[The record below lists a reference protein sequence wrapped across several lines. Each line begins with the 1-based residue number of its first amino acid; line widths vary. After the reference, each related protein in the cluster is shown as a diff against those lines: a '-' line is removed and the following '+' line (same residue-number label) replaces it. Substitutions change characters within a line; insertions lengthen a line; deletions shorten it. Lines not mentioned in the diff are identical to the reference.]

1 MSLMNYPTL
10 TARKMSHQLHENP
23 NDERFMA
30 AAIRLAQKNVGR
42 TAENPS
48 VGAIVVASDGI
59 TIVGHGVTDIG
70 GRPHAETQALKM
82 AGDKARHGTAY
93 VTLEPCAHYGK
104 TPPCANALVEAG
116 IARVVIGIVDP
127 DTRVAGKGIDILK
140 AHGIEVKSHVLQD
153 SAFNGLSAYFCRKLT
168 NLPEVTLKMAISE
181 DGGVGLYGQG
191 NIAISNAI
199 SHNVSHML
207 RARTNAIMV
216 GISTVLA
223 DDPQLTCRLPGLE
236 DRSPIRVVIDKDL
249 KIPINSALVKTAR
262 SVPTWV
268 ICGDRIP
275 EKTADLLIKA
285 GVKLIEIPVSDGKIA
300 PNNILRALANNGIS
314 SVLLEGGAQTA
325 TTFLNNDA
333 VDRLI
338 LFHSPIKL
346 GEEKIVAPDFNSC
359 LSAFSLIKKATFGND
374 IYQEWRRRTVC
385 LPES

>member
-59 TIVGHGVTDIG
+59 TIVGHGVTAIG

-285 GVKLIEIPVSDGKIA
+285 GVKLIEIPVSDEKIS

-385 LPES
+385 SPES

>member
-1 MSLMNYPTL
+1 MSLMSYPTL

-30 AAIRLAQKNVGR
+30 AAIRLARKNVGR

-59 TIVGHGVTDIG
+59 TIVGHGVTNIG

-93 VTLEPCAHYGK
+93 VTLEPCAHHGK

-140 AHGIEVKSHVLQD
+140 AHGVEVKSYVLRD

-168 NLPEVTLKMAISE
+168 NLSEVTLKMAISA
-181 DGGVGLYGQG
+181 DGGIGLYNQG
-191 NIAISNAI
+191 NVAISNAI

-275 EKTADLLIKA
+275 EQSADLLVKA
-285 GVKLIEIPVSDGKIA
+285 GVKLIEIPVSDEKIS

-314 SVLLEGGAQTA
+314 SVLLEGGTQTA

-333 VDRLI
+333 IDRLI

-346 GEEKIVAPDFNSC
+346 GVKKIVAPDFNSC
-359 LSAFSLIKKATFGND
+359 LSAFSLINKATFGND